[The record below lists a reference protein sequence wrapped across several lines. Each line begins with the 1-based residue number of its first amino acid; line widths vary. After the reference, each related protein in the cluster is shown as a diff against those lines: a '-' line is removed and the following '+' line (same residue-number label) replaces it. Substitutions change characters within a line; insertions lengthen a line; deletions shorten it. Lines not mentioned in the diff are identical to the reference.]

1 MKNFRKL
8 LSEYQAVLWYVIA
21 IILLAIGCIYVPLVR
36 SILACLSLIFI
47 IIASVAGV
55 YYGIEFGIWRNDL
68 LHYSRRSYLES
79 SKDYVHFKIY
89 LGDLTTVICGWF
101 LILMSISFGVV
112 VFIFSIKF
120 FEIARDPLAL
130 LSLLVMLCMSG
141 FLLEEKN

>member
-89 LGDLTTVICGWF
+89 LGDLTTVICGWL
-101 LILMSISFGVV
+101 LILISISFGVV
-112 VFIFSIKF
+112 VCFLCLKF
-120 FEIARDPLAL
+120 FEIVRGPLAL
-130 LSLLVMLCMSG
+130 ITWLFMFSILG

>member
-68 LHYSRRSYLES
+68 HYSRRSYLES

-89 LGDLTTVICGWF
+89 LGDLIAVICGWL